1 MIVSQ
6 SVLAT
11 DGSQALSVAWCF
23 TFRLTGTAA
32 IRSTTLTTPLGL
44 PGVLLWGVEDLCP
57 RLDAQDLPLHQ
68 LAVQAPLGHELVV
81 WPLLHHTA
89 VVDNYDVVCLFH
101 CAEAVGDHQ
110 HCVLTHFVVQ
120 GLLDLRRENRER
132 ILSYTKSK

>member
-1 MIVSQ
+1 MIASQ

-11 DGSQALSVAWCF
+11 NGAQALSVAWCF
-23 TFRLTGTAA
+23 TFRLTGTVA
-32 IRSTTLTTPLGL
+32 IRSTPLTTPVRL
-44 PGVLLWGVEDLCP
+44 PGVLFWGVEDLCP
-57 RLDAQDLPLHQ
+57 CLDAQDLPLHQ

-89 VVDNYDVVCLFH
+89 VVNNYDVVCLFQ

-110 HCVLTHFVVQ
+110 HCVLMHFVVQ
-120 GLLDLRRENRER
+120 SLLDLRRENRER